1 MAVTNQNTRALT
13 DADREAVEAMLL
25 AFEQS
30 WGDGALARFAA
41 GLPPE
46 EPVRFAAL
54 VEAVKV
60 DLERSWRA
68 GRRPEVEE
76 YLRAYPE
83 LGTTAEAP
91 ADLLQAEF
99 EARRAAGDTLPLSAL
114 LARFPDRAAELRRLV
129 GPEVSTV
136 ETPNLG
142 AAGSTATAAGPL
154 GDAAQA
160 LPEQVGPY
168 RVIRRLGGGGM
179 GSVYLV
185 HDTRLDRAVA
195 LKVPRLSGLG
205 PGAAE
210 RFRREGRAAAALRHP
225 NICPV
230 YDVGDVGGTPYLA
243 MAYLEGQTL
252 SERARAERLPAA
264 EAATIARKLARALA
278 VAHKAGVIHRDLK
291 PANIMVG
298 PDGEPVVMDFGLARL
313 GDGEADR
320 LTGTGD
326 VLGTPA
332 YMAPEQVDRA
342 AGPVGPATD
351 VYGLGA
357 VLYELLTGRPPFTGT
372 LSETLWQ
379 IGCREPQRPSA
390 LRPDLDPQLEAIVMK
405 AMAKRID
412 DRYPTMN
419 AFAGALDDYLS
430 APAAPVNRV
439 ARHLPVADTVVEPV
453 APARPA
459 APRPRRFRSR
469 LAGVTAAVLLAGAAG
484 VLILS
489 GQRDGKTRE
498 EPPAPQPKDE
508 PVTKPKDE
516 RVTKPMGKPKYRAFI
531 GPTEGSGWYGTRFW
545 VVSPDDRTLAYADRN
560 SETVELWD
568 AETGKKLASLPG
580 HSRDVRRMAFSPDGK
595 KLAVASHK
603 QIKVW
608 DVKAAKELFTSLEHE
623 YAADVL
629 AFSSPD
635 GKKLISIDDDG
646 KAVAVDADTGQ
657 TLQTS
662 KVKRPGDGMIRWS
675 PDRKTFAV
683 LRGPSNNNTLYDM
696 ATLEEK
702 KSDFG
707 GIVEDGMFTPDGKR
721 IVVADHED
729 VKSFNLETGKTEP
742 VHKLHTNDIKDLM
755 VSPDGKLVATSG
767 NDKVVIVWDLEAKA
781 VRTKIT
787 GLAGPVRVVFSPDGN
802 TLLTYAVPGISGKES
817 RSLQR
822 FDVASGKELSAVG
835 DHKAGV
841 FKAFFCQ
848 GGKTL
853 AVQDMDGKVTLY
865 DTSGETK

>member
-1 MAVTNQNTRALT
+1 MAVTNPNTQALS

-25 AFEQS
+25 SFEQS
-30 WGDGALARFAA
+30 WQEGALAGFAA
-41 GLPPE
+41 RLPE
-46 EPVRFAAL
+46 AGPVRFAAL

-60 DLERSWRA
+60 DLERSWQA

-83 LGTTAEAP
+83 LGTP
-91 ADLLQAEF
+91 ADTPTDLLQAEL

-129 GPEVSTV
+129 GTDVSTV

-142 AAGSTATAAGPL
+142 AAASTATPFGPV
-154 GDAAQA
+154 GEAPQP

-168 RVIRRLGGGGM
+168 RVVRRLGGGGM
-179 GSVYLV
+179 GSVYLAQ
-185 HDTRLDRAVA
+185 DTRLDRPVA

-230 YDVGDVGGTPYLA
+230 FDVGEVGGTPFLA
-243 MAYLEGQTL
+243 MAYLDGQTL
-252 SERARAERLPAA
+252 AERVKAGRLPAA
-264 EAATIARKLARALA
+264 EAATLARKLARALA

-332 YMAPEQVDRA
+332 YMAPEQVDRT

-379 IGCREPQRPSA
+379 IGCRDPERPSA
-390 LRPDLDPQLEAIVMK
+390 LRPDLDPQLEEIVMK
-405 AMAKRID
+405 AMAKRPT
-412 DRYPTMN
+412 DRYPAMD
-419 AFAGALDDYLS
+419 AFAGALDDYL
-430 APAAPVNRV
+430 AAPTALVNRV
-439 ARHLPVADTVVEPV
+439 ARHLPAAPPPV
-453 APARPA
+453 AEPASR
-459 APRPRRFRSR
+459 RPRRGRWR
-469 LAGVTAAVLLAGAAG
+469 MAVVAGVLLLAGAGA

-489 GQRDGKTRE
+489 GQRRGNTGG
-498 EPPAPQPKDE
+498 PPNGDHQETKAAAGAGDE
-508 PVTKPKDE
+508 PVEDRATPQ
-516 RVTKPMGKPKYRAFI
+516 PMGEPKYRVTI
-531 GPTEGSGWYGTRFW
+531 GPTERSGWYGTRFW
-545 VVSPDDRTLAYADRN
+545 VVSSDDHTLAYADRN

-568 AETGKKLASLPG
+568 AKTGKKVASLPG
-580 HSRDVRRMAFSPDGK
+580 HSRDVARMAFSPDGK
-595 KLAVASHK
+595 RLAVASLR

-623 YAADVL
+623 RPVEVL
-629 AFSSPD
+629 GFSAN
-635 GKKLISIDDDG
+635 GKRLVSLDSRG
-646 KAVAVDADTGQ
+646 KAVATDADTGQ
-657 TLQTS
+657 TLQTAE
-662 KVKRPGDGMIRWS
+662 VKSPGDGMVRWS
-675 PDRKTFAV
+675 PDKKTFAV
-683 LRGPSNNNTLYDM
+683 LRGPLNNNTLYDM
-696 ATLEEK
+696 ATLEVK

-721 IVVADHED
+721 IVVAENED
-729 VKSFNLETGKTEP
+729 VKIFNLETGKTEA
-742 VHKLHTNDIKDLM
+742 VHKLHTNTIKDLM

-835 DHKAGV
+835 DHEAGV

-848 GGKTL
+848 GGRTL
-853 AVQDMDGKVTLY
+853 AVQDMDGKVALY
-865 DTSGETK
+865 DVARETK